1 MSKKSSDNIIE
12 KPKKTKRIMKE
23 IKNLQNYSRKYQR
36 NVNMTDQSNDVC
48 TVCEQTSEFKKMLV
62 CRSCKFKKCQ
72 ECAAKEEQFSST
84 VFDGSKYKCTSCI
97 EYQKPG

>member
-1 MSKKSSDNIIE
+1 MVDHPEIDFILKNKEVFLEVIFLSKQDEAKDTLSKKSSYNIIE

-62 CRSCKFKKCQ
+62 CRKL
-72 ECAAKEEQFSST
+72 
-84 VFDGSKYKCTSCI
+84 
-97 EYQKPG
+97 